1 MHKFNLIAGAFSDKG
16 NFKDTNEDNILVK
29 IGEDKNGDF
38 GMFVVCDGLGGLD
51 FGEIAS
57 NIAVMK
63 LKEWWEEELI
73 KIIKAKREAEIPVIL
88 SSIFRKINELIIEYG
103 AKKNKKLGT
112 TISLIFMYSGRYY
125 ILHVGDSRIYS
136 MKNGIEKLTEDH
148 SYVAY
153 KVKNNIMT
161 PEQARISP
169 ERHILMQCVGV
180 KSDID
185 IFKKNGN
192 LSGNEIFIICSDG
205 FYNKLKDEDII
216 ANILSDDFDDETL
229 QKSANKLVQLAR
241 NRGEH
246 DNISVILVG
255 VKRNK
260 VL

>member
-1 MHKFNLIAGAFSDKG
+1 MHKFNLAAGAFSDKG
-16 NFKDTNEDNILVK
+16 NFKDANEDNILVK

-57 NIAVMK
+57 NTAIMK
-63 LKEWWEEELI
+63 LKKWWEEELV
-73 KIIKAKREAEIPVIL
+73 KIIKAKLEDDIPIIL
-88 SSIFRKINELIIEYG
+88 SSIFKEINEEIIEYG
-103 AKKNKKLGT
+103 VKKNKKLGT

-153 KVKNNIMT
+153 KVKNNMMT
-161 PEQARISP
+161 PEEAVTSP
-169 ERHILMQCVGV
+169 ERHILMQCIGV
-180 KSDID
+180 KRDID
-185 IFKKNGN
+185 IFKKNGS

-205 FYNKLKDEDII
+205 FYNKLKDEDIRN
-216 ANILSDDFDDETL
+216 NILSDDFDDETL
-229 QKSANKLVQLAR
+229 QRSAKKLVQLAR
-241 NRGEH
+241 SRGEH

-255 VKRNK
+255 VKRN
-260 VL
+260 